1 MRKTLIAEY
10 HTSLAGDE
18 GLTAEFF
25 ERLKTMMRARRLLY
39 GAREIGVALRPH
51 LLTRTQYAILAHAS
65 EVVAGA
71 FEKIASVLLS
81 EPSRMET
88 VGLTE
93 REIKLAL
100 VEPKH
105 SASTVTSRLD
115 AFVHGHEVKFVEYNA
130 ENPSSVSDQTGL
142 NEILLEVGAMRDIS
156 RRYQLRQF
164 SPEKHLLNALL
175 KTFRDWGGVGP
186 PNIAILDWTGL
197 PTAHEFVLLEEFF
210 SGQGIPALIC
220 APEQLNYEN
229 GRLRCGSFPIDL
241 VYKRVIINELLAACD
256 DSHPLIR
263 AYLAGD
269 ICLVNSFRCK
279 LVHKKASFELLTDE
293 TNARWFTAREREV
306 IRRTVPWTRRLIPRK
321 TRYRAHEV
329 DLIEHVRKHRA
340 QFVLKPN
347 DDYGGRGIAFG
358 DRLTPSEWD
367 AALSEALTGDY
378 VVQEKVELRTE
389 VFPIFG
395 ESRWALQ
402 PMYVD
407 TNPFLFDGRVEGAM
421 VRLSDSPVVNVT
433 SGGGETGFF
442 VIEGEARQ

>member
-1 MRKTLIAEY
+1 
-10 HTSLAGDE
+10 
-18 GLTAEFF
+18 
-25 ERLKTMMRARRLLY
+25 LLY

-51 LLTRTQYAILAHAS
+51 LLTRSQYAILAHSS
-65 EVVAGA
+65 EVLAAA
-71 FEKIASVLLS
+71 FEKVAAALLS
-81 EPSRMET
+81 EPSRMKT
-88 VGLTE
+88 TGLTE

-105 SASTVTSRLD
+105 SVTTVTSRLD
-115 AFVHGHEVKFVEYNA
+115 AFVHNHEVKFVEYNA
-130 ENPSSVSDQTGL
+130 ENPSSLTDQTGL
-142 NEILLEVGAMRDIS
+142 NEVLLEVGAMRDVS
-156 RRYQLRQF
+156 KRYQLRQF

-175 KTFRDWGGVGP
+175 NTFREWGGAGT
-186 PNIAILDWTGL
+186 PNVAILDWNGL
-197 PTAHEFVLLEEFF
+197 PTAHEFVLMEEFF
-210 SGQGIPALIC
+210 ASHGIPAIIC
-220 APEQLNYEN
+220 TPEQLDYEN
-229 GRLRCGSFPIDL
+229 GILRCGSFPIDL

-269 ICLVNSFRCK
+269 VCLVNSFRCK
-279 LVHKKASFELLTDE
+279 LVHKKAAFELLTDKA
-293 TNARWFTAREREV
+293 NAGWFTAREREV

-321 TRYRAHEV
+321 TQHGAREV

-347 DDYGGRGIAFG
+347 DDYGGHGIAVG
-358 DRLTPSEWD
+358 DCLTSSEWD
-367 AALSEALTGDY
+367 AALSHALAGDY
-378 VVQEKVELRTE
+378 VVQEQVELRTE
-389 VFPIFG
+389 IFPIFS

-407 TNPFLFDGRVEGAM
+407 TNPFLFAGRVEGAM

-442 VIEGEARQ
+442 VIEGFARREGD